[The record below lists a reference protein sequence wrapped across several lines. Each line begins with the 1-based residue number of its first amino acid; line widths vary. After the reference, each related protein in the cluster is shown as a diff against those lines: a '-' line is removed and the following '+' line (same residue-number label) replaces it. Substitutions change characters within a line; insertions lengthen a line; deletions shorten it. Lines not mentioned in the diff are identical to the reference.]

1 MIQTAEKKEKFILVG
16 VETGKDRMEESLSEL
31 AELLDTAGGETV
43 GKVIQNLESI
53 HKATYVG
60 QGKGEDR

>member
-1 MIQTAEKKEKFILVG
+1 MIQTEEKKEKFILVG

-43 GKVIQNLESI
+43 GRVIQNLERNLR
-53 HKATYVG
+53 KN
-60 QGKGEDR
+60 